1 MINRAVIKA
10 VKRSLWLP
18 FVVMSAQILVMK
30 SYWKE
35 NQSNNDLTQTQ
46 TVSTRRSAAVK
57 IDECAKQLL
66 QVNSSVFSTPQF
78 VKIYRDYLKCKP
90 QMEHYLNLIDS
101 KEGFILFKPFT
112 FLTKNFIGRA

>member
-30 SYWKE
+30 SYWRG
-35 NQSNNDLTQTQ
+35 NQSNNDLTQAQ
-46 TVSTRRSAAVK
+46 TVSTGRSDAVN
-57 IDECAKQLL
+57 ECAKQLL

-90 QMEHYLNLIDS
+90 QMEHYLDLIDS
-101 KEGFILFKPFT
+101 KEGFIH
-112 FLTKNFIGRA
+112 